1 VALTE
6 LGIKAVKPSH
16 KAQKLF
22 DGDGLFLLV
31 KPNGARLW
39 RLKYYF
45 GGQERLLSLGQYPE
59 VTLRLARERRDEARR
74 IIAAGGDPSAK
85 RKAEKSAKSESFE
98 AVSLEWL
105 ESKKGAIT
113 ERVLEK
119 RRRRFETFLFPLIG
133 KTPVSQVRAPDLL
146 AALRHAEARGKRE
159 TAHRLRSEASAVLR
173 YAIATGRAER
183 DAAADLRGAL
193 MPVIVRTHPAITE
206 PTRMAELLRA
216 IHGYRGS
223 VSGEYALKILP
234 YVFVRPG
241 ELRLAC
247 WREFDLSNAVWRI
260 PAERMKMRE
269 QHIVP
274 LAKQVVRL
282 FQSLR
287 EVADDCELVFPS
299 PRSSDRAIS
308 NNTMNAAL
316 RQLGFSGDEI
326 VSHGFRSM
334 ASTRLNEMGWD
345 PDLIE
350 LQLAHADRN
359 EVRAAYNR
367 AQRLVDRT
375 RMMQAWADYLDSLL
389 VKPHP
394 HLARSGARIAV
405 RPEGD

>member
-1 VALTE
+1 MALTE
-6 LGIKAVKPSH
+6 LGIRAAKPGL
-16 KAQKLF
+16 KPLKLY
-22 DGDGLFLLV
+22 DGAGLYLLIS
-31 KPNGARLW
+31 PGGSRLW
-39 RLKYYF
+39 RFKYQF
-45 GGQERLLSLGQYPE
+45 GGRERLISLGPYPE
-59 VTLRLARERRDEARR
+59 VSLKVARERRDEARR
-74 IIAAGGDPSAK
+74 IVAAGGDPSAK
-85 RKAEKSAKSESFE
+85 RKAEKTAVSESFQ

-133 KTPVSQVRAPDLL
+133 ETPVSQIRAPDLL

-159 TAHRLRSEASAVLR
+159 TAHRLRSEASAVFR

-183 DAAADLRGAL
+183 DTAADLRGAL
-193 MPVIVRTHPAITE
+193 MPVIVRNHPAITE
-206 PTRMAELLRA
+206 PNRMGELLRA

-223 VSGEYALKILP
+223 VSVEYALKILP

-247 WREFDLSNAVWRI
+247 WREFDLPNAVWRI

-274 LAKQVVRL
+274 LAGQVVRL
-282 FQSLR
+282 FEMLR
-287 EVADDCELVFPS
+287 EVAEDCALVFPS

-308 NNTMNAAL
+308 NNTMNSAL

-345 PDLIE
+345 PDVIE
-350 LQLAHADRN
+350 LQLAHAERN

-367 AQRLVDRT
+367 AQRLADRAK
-375 RMMQAWADYLDSLL
+375 MMQAWANYLDGLRA
-389 VKPHP
+389 KTPHQSKQS
-394 HLARSGARIAV
+394 ARGRDTREEA
-405 RPEGD
+405 D